1 MSIKKILWA
10 SDGSEESLNA
20 LRWVEVLA
28 TRYGANVIALSVF
41 ETANLN
47 PAARADDL
55 RREIDLIDSEITKK
69 ETTRLTRIRN
79 ALERKAI
86 KTETHVATGIPHQE
100 IVKRAHD
107 RAIDLI
113 AMGKRGL
120 TPWRKM
126 FLGSTTTAVLRE
138 AHLPVL
144 TVRHTTR
151 SIAVKKILFPTVFS
165 PAENAAFA
173 SALEFARK
181 FGAMLVLLN
190 IMEVHKSY
198 NAVKGGF
205 VGRLRDSAS
214 KRLHAM
220 AEAVPIQKRKGVNL
234 VEKVT
239 AFPRA
244 WSGIVNFV
252 GDQNIDMIVMSTRAR
267 KGAARFFLGSI
278 AEAVIEEAPCPVIA
292 VPPLGHGVKSIIF

>member
-1 MSIKKILWA
+1 MQIKKILWA

-28 TRYGANVIALSVF
+28 TRYDANVIALSVF

-47 PAARADDL
+47 PSARADDL

-69 ETTRLTRIRN
+69 ETTRLTQIRN
-79 ALERKAI
+79 ALERKGI
-86 KTETHVATGIPHQE
+86 KAETHVATGIPHQE
-100 IVKRAHD
+100 IVKTAHD
-107 RAIDLI
+107 RPIDLI

-120 TPWRKM
+120 TPWHKM
-126 FLGSTTTAVLRE
+126 LLGSTTTAVLRE
-138 AHLPVL
+138 AHVPVL
-144 TVRHTTR
+144 TVRRTAR
-151 SIAVKKILFPTVFS
+151 NIAVKKILFPTAFS
-165 PAENAAFA
+165 PAENAALA
-173 SALEFARK
+173 WALEFARK
-181 FGAMLVLLN
+181 FGAVLVLLN
-190 IMEVHKSY
+190 VMEVHKSY
-198 NAVKGGF
+198 DAAKGGF

-214 KRLHAM
+214 EQLHAM

-252 GDQNIDMIVMSTRAR
+252 RDQDIDMIVMSTHAR

-292 VPPLGHGVKSIIF
+292 VPPSFHSPAQS